1 MKMNKIIIFFSSVA
15 YLGYIKR
22 APGTWGSLAG
32 VLLWIFFVPDSALVQ
47 LLALA
52 AIFFISIFFSSLAEN
67 IYKTEDDRRIV
78 IDEVAGIW
86 FSLALL
92 PKQFLF
98 FLLGFLLFRLFD
110 VKKPWIIKSVQKL
123 KSGFGV
129 TIDDVISGI
138 FTNFLLQI
146 INFIILIT
154 KIG

>member
-1 MKMNKIIIFFSSVA
+1 MNKIIIFFSSVA
-15 YLGYIKR
+15 YLGYVKR

-32 VLLWIFFVPDSALVQ
+32 VLLWVFFMPDCALVQ

-67 IYKTEDDRRIV
+67 IYKTKDDRRIV

-98 FLLGFLLFRLFD
+98 FFLGFLLFRLFD
-110 VKKPWIIKSVQKL
+110 VKKPWIIKSVQEL

-129 TIDDVISGI
+129 TLDDVIAGI

-146 INFIILIT
+146 INFT
-154 KIG
+154 KLNN

>member
-1 MKMNKIIIFFSSVA
+1 MNKIIIFFSSVA

-22 APGTWGSLAG
+22 APGTFGSLAG
-32 VLLWIFFVPDSALVQ
+32 VLLWAFFMPANALIQ
-47 LLALA
+47 LLSLV
-52 AIFFISIFFSSLAEN
+52 SIFVISLLFSSLAEN
-67 IYKTEDDRRIV
+67 IYKTKDDQRIV

-98 FLLGFLLFRLFD
+98 LFLGFCLFRLLD
-110 VKKPWIIKSVQKL
+110 VKKPWIIKSVQAL

-129 TIDDVISGI
+129 TIDDVIAGI

-146 INFIILIT
+146 VNFIILNSS
-154 KIG
+154 K